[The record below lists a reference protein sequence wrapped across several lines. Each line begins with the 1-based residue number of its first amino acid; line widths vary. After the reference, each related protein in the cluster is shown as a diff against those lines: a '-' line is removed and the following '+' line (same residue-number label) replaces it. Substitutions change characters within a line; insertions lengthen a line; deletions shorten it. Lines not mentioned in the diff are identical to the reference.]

1 MQIVSRYEHSKG
13 DLPMNPSSHANA
25 NSLRTRALPSSLE
38 DDEMHHSVNAV
49 ILPSSVLYSERSGD
63 CSM

>member
-1 MQIVSRYEHSKG
+1 MVFADG
-13 DLPMNPSSHANA
+13 FPV
-25 NSLRTRALPSSLE
+25 RALPSSLE

-63 CSM
+63 CSI